1 MSKNKSY
8 TITFSTS
15 TSKIER
21 VLCIDCANQMFFEL
35 NNVAV
40 EFFENKNKK
49 NPFLLYNP
57 KFMKMMMDFL
67 REVANIKA
75 NSKETTL
82 PCQSLEGEKCLK

>member
-49 NPFLLYNP
+49 NPYNP
-57 KFMKMMMDFL
+57 ITVKVMMDFL
-67 REVANIKA
+67 REVATIKA

-82 PCQSLEGEKCLK
+82 PCQPLEGEKCLK